1 MESMHTPHDTWAAMA
16 LLAFLRRTFTQ
27 LAVSAEKDAKAYR
40 MALKRM
46 GGVS

>member
-1 MESMHTPHDTWAAMA
+1 MSAMHTPHDTWAAMA

-40 MALKRM
+40 NALKALQ
-46 GGVS
+46 